1 MSRIA
6 GIIYPS
12 AFQVTEM
19 IGEMHATFPSRSPF
33 QYFHH
38 KNLELG
44 GWDTDIATNEAKNI
58 WALLDGEIYNKQEL
72 REELKNLGYK
82 FSGESDTEL
91 IVHAYEKWEEEFL
104 HRLNG
109 PFALAIFD
117 EQKEI
122 LLLARD
128 RLGQKP
134 LYWTAQREY
143 WLFSTEIKGLIAT
156 GVVPQTPATDALAS
170 YLYFGF
176 IPQDL
181 SAIHGVNKLL
191 PCHYLKVNL
200 NRQSVIG
207 QHWSFSDHLQIKK
220 PLSKEE
226 TYEELGKRLEEAVR
240 ISLPKEE
247 MPKEGMPKKDMIG
260 SFLVGNLG
268 SSAMTWFLS
277 HVAPRDRL
285 RTYTAVFDE
294 PNPIELQTSS
304 EIAHTL
310 SLNHETKRIQPEEVL
325 DELPKIIWH
334 LDEPIADPFAVQTW
348 HLGKLASS
356 QCPFVYADL
365 GWEEMLG
372 GSSRYFISERK
383 KSYPK
388 PPLAFFL
395 AQLPPTLRDRF
406 LLPFLKFIRCN
417 YLYRILRNVDINR
430 EQVTYL
436 MEAALFKGKGRKK
449 VSPMLYNAFD
459 PEVFTQRFHR
469 LSSLHGSINPS
480 LYYDA
485 KTELPDRLLIQF
497 ERLLTP
503 HNVRVIN
510 PFLDYRLVEFLAEIP
525 EEIKF
530 ESKMPGALL
539 HHLMEKLCH
548 DCPPFPERE
557 DSFMDTWRTNS
568 RFRDIFALLLK
579 GRLVDEGII
588 SGRWIRQQLGYPYL
602 IPRTFKQLWAI
613 LVLEVWFRLFINRPI
628 DIANSNLSVEELLR
642 Q

>member
-19 IGEMHATFPSRSPF
+19 IGEMHTTFPSRSPF

-44 GWDTDIATNEAKNI
+44 GWDTDLASNEAKNI
-58 WALLDGEIYNKQEL
+58 WALLDGEIYNRKEL
-72 REELKNLGYK
+72 RDELKKLGFK
-82 FSGESDTEL
+82 FTTESDTEL
-91 IVHAYEKWEEEFL
+91 IVHAYDAWEDDFL

-109 PFALAIFD
+109 PFALAVFD
-117 EQKEI
+117 EQKEV

-134 LYWTAQREY
+134 LYWSAQGEY

-156 GVVPQTPATDALAS
+156 GVVPQTPSTDALAS

-200 NRQSVIG
+200 KRQVVIG
-207 QHWSFSDHLQIKK
+207 QHWSLSDLLQAKK
-220 PLSKEE
+220 PLTKEE
-226 TYEELGKRLEEAVR
+226 TYEQLGKRFEEAVR
-240 ISLPKEE
+240 ISLPKEG
-247 MPKEGMPKKDMIG
+247 KIG

-277 HVAPRDRL
+277 HVAERDRI
-285 RTYTAVFDE
+285 RTYSAVFDE
-294 PNPIELQTSS
+294 PNPIELKVSS
-304 EIAHTL
+304 EIAQTL
-310 SLNHETKRIQPEEVL
+310 SLKHEAKKIEPDEVL

-356 QCPFVYADL
+356 QSPFVYADL

-372 GSSRYFISERK
+372 GSSRYFVSDSK
-383 KSYPK
+383 KPYPK
-388 PPLAFFL
+388 PSFAFFL
-395 AQLPPTLRDRF
+395 ARLPTRFRDRI
-406 LLPFLKFIRCN
+406 LLPFLKFIRCD
-417 YLYRILRNVDINR
+417 YLYRILRNIDINR

-436 MEAALFKGKGRKK
+436 MESALFKGKGRKK
-449 VSPMLYNAFD
+449 VSPMLYHAFD

-469 LSSLHGSINPS
+469 LSSLPGSINPS

-485 KTELPDRLLIQF
+485 KTELPDRLLVQF
-497 ERLLTP
+497 ERLLDP

-510 PFLDYRLVEFLAEIP
+510 PFLDYRLVELLAEIP
-525 EEIKF
+525 EDIKF
-530 ESKMPGALL
+530 ESKMPGAIL

-548 DCPPFPERE
+548 ACPPFPERE
-557 DSFMDTWRTNS
+557 DSFMDTWRTNT
-568 RFRDIFALLLK
+568 RFRDVFGLLLK

-613 LVLEVWFRLFINRPI
+613 LVLEIWFRLYISRPI
-628 DIANSNLSVEELLR
+628 DMANTSLTTEDLLT